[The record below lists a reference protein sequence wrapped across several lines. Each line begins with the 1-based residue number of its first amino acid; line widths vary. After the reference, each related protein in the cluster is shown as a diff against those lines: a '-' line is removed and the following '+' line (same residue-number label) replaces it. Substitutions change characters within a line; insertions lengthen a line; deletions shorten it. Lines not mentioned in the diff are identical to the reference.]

1 METEAGVWALLER
14 SPIDWSEPWI
24 IGLLGFHLLC
34 FILTCVSFRFYKF
47 QIAHFLFMVVLV
59 SSAEYINEV
68 AALNWKLYSR
78 QQYFDSSGMFIS
90 LTFSAPLLC
99 NTIIIVVHWVYKTLS
114 VMTELKTLQKKRKAA
129 KERKKEN

>member
-24 IGLLGFHLLC
+24 VGLLSFHLLC
-34 FILTCVSFRFYKF
+34 FILTCISFKFYKC
-47 QIAHFLFMVVLV
+47 QIALFLFMVGLV
-59 SSAEYINEV
+59 SCAEYINEV

-90 LTFSAPLLC
+90 LAFSAPLLC

-114 VMTELKTLQKKRKAA
+114 VMTELKTLQNKKKAA
-129 KERKKEN
+129 RDRKKEN